1 MPNENADD
9 HSGEELKQK
18 AKEVAVASEEMLE
31 KVLAGLKIQD
41 TGSANIGE
49 NEDAEQSDGTK
60 NDASVSAGSSKF
72 SSRQNKHLWRHLL
85 GAEKNEVRFGRG
97 LQSGLFSLNFTV
109 KGHLLTCVEV
119 LVGALLEAVASRQ
132 FVAEVGN
139 GPLQSSLKG
148 NLGLPM

>member
-49 NEDAEQSDGTK
+49 NEDAEQSDGAK

-85 GAEKNEVRFGRG
+85 GAEKNEVRFGRE
-97 LQSGLFSLNFTV
+97 LQSGPFSLNFEV
-109 KGHLLTCVEV
+109 EGYLLIVYKF
-119 LVGALLEAVASRQ
+119 L
-132 FVAEVGN
+132 
-139 GPLQSSLKG
+139 
-148 NLGLPM
+148 